1 MANSNYWEYNS
12 NKFGKTTKN
21 RYDEKSKANSSFISN
36 LSPEVKTKLEQLGI
50 TSGLFT
56 TAGGNMSY
64 ADVQKG
70 VDEIA
75 RLQQA
80 LGYSSNPTGESD
92 DWGNQEVA
100 SGVIDQRLLDL
111 LNSGKVKISTSNG
124 QLVIEDGD
132 TSDSRKITR
141 YTSSLFKPTASSETE
156 AGAEGGGDAK
166 KGGDDA
172 TTITVSNTPHASS
185 VKYTGPISYTDGYG
199 SRHFGKAYLNRELY
213 NNQGYGLKRQKHG
226 NNVAARDLDLYAL
239 MRDSGTAGSGYNEN
253 HYLGALLRQ
262 AVGFSRDEDLSSVE
276 KRDEVLA
283 RLYNTF
289 GVRGRLGAYDRGRLR
304 RDLEK
309 YLRSKEAAEGKAWG
323 YYYNNTNTD
332 INMDGY
338 IDKKVHKK
346 ARGGILKSP
355 FDYSTPI
362 TRFQKGGAMKNQKNI
377 SPKEKEELTKAF
389 LAWAESKD
397 IPKEK
402 LIQVMQIAENPN
414 SDPKQRKAATE
425 QIQTLYEQFI
435 AEMQQSQ
442 QQTQAQVAALG
453 AKLNYVNKLRRL
465 QVGGALDTEE
475 EGAFDENAELQTQFI
490 SWLMDAQ
497 GLSEEEAV
505 SFLDELMSGQYS
517 EEEVAPILNQFY
529 EDLEAIQGYKK
540 GGCVKKRQEGGSVST
555 REHLKR
561 TIPFYGTYKDF
572 QDGNY
577 GSGVINGLGDLLL
590 LGGGAAA
597 AGAARAKAKINS
609 AAKAANKALVK
620 ASDFGLAKT
629 IARQDA
635 KKAASAAKGDAALAR
650 KYNQTMLKRRGVPA
664 ESLADDEAVD
674 VISTIQSR
682 NRGQYPPFQ
691 TYQYTPIGSYLEHVT
706 QASQNARRAEA
717 AQAAADR
724 AHEEYRYLVQKN
736 PGIYINTENNLANGA
751 ATSVI
756 GVPATKAAATMVRGL
771 TTPVKTQE

>member
-12 NKFGKTTKN
+12 NKFGKTTEN
-21 RYDEKSKANSSFISN
+21 RYDKKSQANSSFISN
-36 LSPEVKTKLEQLGI
+36 LAPEVKTKLEQLGI
-50 TSGLFT
+50 TPGLFT

-80 LGYSSNPTGESD
+80 LGYSSNPAGESD
-92 DWGNQEVA
+92 NWGNQEVA
-100 SGVIDQRLLDL
+100 SGVIDQKLLDL
-111 LNSGKVKISTSNG
+111 LNSSAVKIETGKDGSLIIS
-124 QLVIEDGD
+124 DGD
-132 TSDSRKITR
+132 TTDSRKIAD
-141 YTSSLFKPTASSETE
+141 YTTSFFKPKVSDKTKTGNEKD
-156 AGAEGGGDAK
+156 GKAK
-166 KGGDDA
+166 KEGDDA
-172 TTITVSNTPHASS
+172 TTITVTKTPAASS
-185 VKYTGPISYTDGYG
+185 VKYTGPISYTDRYG

-323 YYYNNTNTD
+323 YYYTNTNTD
-332 INMDGY
+332 GNMDGY
-338 IDKKVHKK
+338 IDKK
-346 ARGGILKSP
+346 ARGGRLKSP

-465 QVGGALDTEE
+465 QVGGALDMEE

-529 EDLEAIQGYKK
+529 EDLESIQGYKK
-540 GGCVKKRQEGGSVST
+540 GGKVPRAVQKATARNKKRYPHLTEDQCAGRAPIIKDGKEYYMNGDGKMLPVDKCGGRVKKR
-555 REHLKR
+555 
-561 TIPFYGTYKDF
+561 
-572 QDGNY
+572 
-577 GSGVINGLGDLLL
+577 
-590 LGGGAAA
+590 
-597 AGAARAKAKINS
+597 
-609 AAKAANKALVK
+609 
-620 ASDFGLAKT
+620 
-629 IARQDA
+629 
-635 KKAASAAKGDAALAR
+635 
-650 KYNQTMLKRRGVPA
+650 
-664 ESLADDEAVD
+664 
-674 VISTIQSR
+674 
-682 NRGQYPPFQ
+682 
-691 TYQYTPIGSYLEHVT
+691 
-706 QASQNARRAEA
+706 
-717 AQAAADR
+717 
-724 AHEEYRYLVQKN
+724 
-736 PGIYINTENNLANGA
+736 
-751 ATSVI
+751 
-756 GVPATKAAATMVRGL
+756 
-771 TTPVKTQE
+771 